1 MWGTRCQVYR
11 LSLTGFKLLNS
22 LRAAACLTW
31 RAIMKLRVFMAVG
44 LLVASFPAGLRAQE
58 DAAECKDSPLLTRLA
73 GCVIAYCS
81 KADFDAAELQMSLN
95 KDPRTTHVEGK
106 VEKVHYTCTGKSA
119 LQVRRNAEGALKAV
133 GYSLDFSG
141 YDVPEHYVTAHKGGQ
156 WVAVVASEMTGDSA
170 YDVTTVL
177 TEAMKQEMTSD
188 ASAWAA
194 EISQTGHA
202 AVYGIEFDTGKA
214 TLKPESEKVL
224 GDVLSLL
231 QAQPDWKMKIEG
243 HTDSTGTKAGNQVL
257 SQQRAAAVVAWLVQK
272 GVAQE
277 RLAAAGLGDTKPIA
291 DNATDAGRAKNRRV
305 ELVKQ

>member
-1 MWGTRCQVYR
+1 
-11 LSLTGFKLLNS
+11 
-22 LRAAACLTW
+22 
-31 RAIMKLRVFMAVG
+31 
-44 LLVASFPAGLRAQE
+44 
-58 DAAECKDSPLLTRLA
+58 
-73 GCVIAYCS
+73 
-81 KADFDAAELQMSLN
+81 
-95 KDPRTTHVEGK
+95 
-106 VEKVHYTCTGKSA
+106 
-119 LQVRRNAEGALKAV
+119 
-133 GYSLDFSG
+133 
-141 YDVPEHYVTAHKGGQ
+141 
-156 WVAVVASEMTGDSA
+156 
-170 YDVTTVL
+170 
-177 TEAMKQEMTSD
+177 
-188 ASAWAA
+188 
-194 EISQTGHA
+194 
-202 AVYGIEFDTGKA
+202 VYGIEFDTGKA